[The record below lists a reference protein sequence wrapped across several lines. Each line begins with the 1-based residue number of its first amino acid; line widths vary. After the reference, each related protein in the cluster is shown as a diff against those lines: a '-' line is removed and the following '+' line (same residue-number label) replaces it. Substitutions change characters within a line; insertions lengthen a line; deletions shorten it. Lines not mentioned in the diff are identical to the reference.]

1 MPCHIRAAPEG
12 AYDSIRKMPN
22 FMLIVSYASIRLG
35 AAMAILALGLAFL
48 PKVQANAGEP
58 PQISTRTLDNGL
70 TVIVKP
76 DARAPVVVSMVWYRV
91 GSVDE
96 VSGITGVSHV
106 LEHMMFKGTEKI
118 PDGEFSNLVSRA
130 GGRSNAFTSRDYTAY
145 HQQLRSS
152 ELALSFELEADRMAG
167 LRMTDAEFSK
177 ELRVVME
184 ERRQRI
190 ADNPQALVYEQLLA
204 TALTEHAYRVPIIG
218 WMNDLERMKLAQVQ
232 AWYDSW
238 YLPNNALV
246 VVVGNVEPKNV
257 FALAQRFFGAIPP
270 KALTARRDQKEP
282 EQLGLKRIEVKA
294 AAKLPFVAMAYR
306 VPSLRDIEQD
316 WEPYALSV
324 LSGVL
329 DGYAAAR
336 LERALVRA
344 SRVADSIDTSYDG
357 YALGPGLFYISGT
370 PAAGKTAAQFEMAW
384 RDQLDRLVREGIDEQ
399 ELRRVKA
406 QVVSAYVYRQDSMFS
421 QASQI
426 GRLHSVGLPYDAGD
440 VFVRRLQEI
449 TVEQVRAVAEKY
461 LIDDNLTVAV
471 LNPQPP
477 DDAARSGEEANDATR

>member
-1 MPCHIRAAPEG
+1 
-12 AYDSIRKMPN
+12 
-22 FMLIVSYASIRLG
+22 MLIVSHASIRLG
-35 AAMAILALGLAFL
+35 AAMGFLAICLAFL
-48 PKVQANAGEP
+48 PTVQADEGEL
-58 PQISTRTLDNGL
+58 PQISTKTLDNGL

-76 DARAPVVVSMVWYRV
+76 DVRAPVVVSMVWYRV
-91 GSVDE
+91 GSIDE

-106 LEHMMFKGTEKI
+106 LEHMMFKGTEKF
-118 PDGEFSNLVSRA
+118 PDGEFSKLISRA

-167 LRMTDAEFSK
+167 LRMTETEFSK
-177 ELRVVME
+177 EIRVVME

-190 ADNPQALVYEQLLA
+190 ADNSKALVYEQLLA
-204 TALTEHAYRVPIIG
+204 AALTEHAYRVPIIG
-218 WMNDLERMKLAQVQ
+218 WMNDLERLKLAQVQ

-238 YLPNNALV
+238 YLPNNALI
-246 VVVGNVEPKNV
+246 VVVGNVEPRNV
-257 FALAQRFFGAIPP
+257 FAMAERFFGVIPR
-270 KALTARRDQKEP
+270 KTLSARREQHEP
-282 EQLGLKRIEVKA
+282 GQLGLKRIEVKA
-294 AAKLPFVAMAYR
+294 VAKLPFIAMAYR
-306 VPSLRDIEQD
+306 VSSLRDIEQD

-336 LERALVRA
+336 LERELVRA

-370 PAAGKTAAQFEMAW
+370 PAAGKTAAQLEQAW

-440 VFVRRLQEI
+440 TFVRRLQEV
-449 TVEQVRAVAEKY
+449 TVEQVRAVAKKY
-461 LIDDNLTVAV
+461 LIDDNLTIAV
-471 LNPQPP
+471 LNPQAP
-477 DDAARSGEEANDATR
+477 DAARPSDEASDAAR